1 MLRGKVAL
9 VTGAGRGIGREVAL
23 QLAQAGADLACLDI
37 DPDAASE
44 TAARAQVHRVRA
56 IPLAVDLAAVPA
68 IEPAVARVVG
78 AMGRIDVLVS
88 CAGVMQTKPLLDL
101 TERDWNRILDV
112 NLRGLFF
119 CMQAAG
125 RRMVEQKSGA
135 IVNISSMAGRTGRP
149 LAAHYCASKFGVIAV
164 TRSAALAFAPYGVRV
179 NAVCP
184 GITDTP
190 MWEQIDAER
199 AELLGLPRGEPR
211 AQFVR
216 TVPLGRIATPD
227 EIARVVVF
235 LCSDAAAYVTGQAIN
250 VDGGLEMD

>member
-1 MLRGKVAL
+1 MLRGRVAL

-23 QLAQAGADLACLDI
+23 QLAQAGADVACLDI
-37 DPDAASE
+37 DPE
-44 TAARAQVHRVRA
+44 TAAQTAVEARSRRVRA
-56 IPLAVDLAAVPA
+56 MPLAVDLAVVPA

-78 AMGRIDVLVS
+78 ELGHIDILVS

-101 TERDWNRILDV
+101 TESDWDRILDV
-112 NLRGLFF
+112 NLKGLFF
-119 CMQAAG
+119 CMQAVG

-135 IVNISSMAGRTGRP
+135 IVNISSEAGRTGRP
-149 LAAHYCASKFGVIAV
+149 LATHYCASKFGVIGV

-179 NAVCP
+179 NAICP

-199 AELLGLPRGEPR
+199 AQLFGLPRGEPK

-227 EIARVVVF
+227 DIARVVVF
-235 LCSDAAAYVTGQAIN
+235 LCSDAATYVTGQAIN
-250 VDGGLEMD
+250 VDGGLAMD